1 MISRKSSKRKQYHYR
16 TRQGNSDSHLYFAKT
31 IYFLLFFEAKRC
43 WSWIKSHGCFIPVNI
58 RPCVYTLFLSIRTSS
73 ELDPSIHPKDI
84 VFDMS
89 ECQFQ
94 ESHYEC
100 NNFQQDCNYD
110 FGKIGFSIDLKTN
123 QPTNQPKKQTN
134 KTNKCTKQNKTKQV
148 KAHNSKL
155 SLSLQ

>member
-1 MISRKSSKRKQYHYR
+1 MMSRKSNKRKQYHYR
-16 TRQGNSDSHLYFAKT
+16 TRQDNSDSHLYFAKT

-58 RPCVYTLFLSIRTSS
+58 CPCVYTLFLSTRTSS
-73 ELDPSIHPKDI
+73 ELNPSIHPKNI

-89 ECQFQ
+89 ESQFQ
-94 ESHYEC
+94 KSHM
-100 NNFQQDCNYD
+100 NATTSNKTAT
-110 FGKIGFSIDLKTN
+110 KILAKLGFLLIWKQTN
-123 QPTNQPKKQTN
+123 QPTNQKTKN